1 MNNDVLSSLRPA
13 MVMTVLFA
21 ALLGLAY
28 PLAITGLGQLLF
40 PSQANGSLVEENG
53 RVIGSTVIGQ
63 AFTSERYFQ
72 TRPSAA
78 GKGYDGLASSGSNLG
93 PTSQVLADRVK
104 EQVSVMKAAAPGRA
118 VPADLVTASGSGLDP
133 DITPKAAFY
142 QVDRIA
148 RLRNLDRS
156 EVRRL
161 VEGSVKLPIL
171 GFLGEPR
178 VNAFELNR
186 RLDAIGA
193 KALAG
198 REATATP
205 SESAANRK

>member
-1 MNNDVLSSLRPA
+1 MNKDVLSSLRPA

-28 PLAITGLGQLLF
+28 PLAITALGQLLF
-40 PSQANGSLVEENG
+40 PKQANGSLVEENG
-53 RVIGSTVIGQ
+53 RVIGSAVIGQ

-93 PTSQVLADRVK
+93 PTSQVLADRVE
-104 EQVSVMKAAAPGRA
+104 EQVSAMKAAEPGRA
-118 VPADLVTASGSGLDP
+118 MPADLVTASGSGLDP
-133 DITPKAAFY
+133 DITPQAALY

-156 EVRRL
+156 VVRRL
-161 VEGSVKLPIL
+161 VEGGVDRPML

-178 VNAFELNR
+178 VNVFELNR

-193 KALAG
+193 K
-198 REATATP
+198 
-205 SESAANRK
+205 SAR